1 MKRLDEEV
9 GETGRGEGGE
19 DCGGNMSQVGM
30 VIMTV
35 ATLAA
40 AAYAQYR
47 IPFHTTTKSHLWFSR
62 LLLLI
67 LGVIFG
73 WVTSNRYPVEG
84 FTKALVFLS
93 AFGIVHVPAAFI
105 LFIKRQ
111 RHEWR

>member
-1 MKRLDEEV
+1 MEIL
-9 GETGRGEGGE
+9 GLAT
-19 DCGGNMSQVGM
+19 
-30 VIMTV
+30 IAL

-47 IPFHTTTKSHLWFSR
+47 LPFHTTTKAHLWFSR

-67 LGVIFG
+67 LGLLFG

-84 FTKALVFLS
+84 FFRALVFLS